1 MSGIDAWR
9 DRTRDS
15 AVLPF
20 ERRSPRLL
28 NVLQQGESEYADL
41 LLELE
46 LDEDFAQLVR
56 RQGSLWKAELL
67 APGAEALVRLG
78 EVEAGEAIDALWL
91 SAVGSP
97 SFYESEIDPEDFR
110 LAVARLAEEHGLLDS
125 CFERLDRELEELA
138 SNSGPAG
145 PRRLGLEAFRD
156 ELVWLTGRADQA
168 GGPPSEGA
176 TAEGWLRRA
185 RLCVRAGDPDGALRA
200 LDHLADASRALAW
213 KTVSRAMRAPGDAR
227 FSFSVVQ
234 EAFMVMGGLY
244 TMSSSHSHVHSS
256 GRGDWPWIEYGKR
269 LDEQREIEV
278 IRLVALHGLGR
289 SSEAAA
295 LEVELVKRGGRRA
308 LVREIAAMGSGTLAT
323 DMALG
328 LTSELGADGAA
339 EVLIETA
346 RVLGRDLRASDEA
359 LARLLEEL
367 ASLELRSAAQA
378 QARALLFIQLGVD
391 QEVVGRALAAAL
403 ELDPERRPPLHLRG
417 WFELADGDLDAA
429 RAWFERAEGLER
441 MDGASERAALAGLA
455 FVREATGELD
465 EARQAARRALARP
478 VEPALLARLRDLAR
492 DR

>member
-1 MSGIDAWR
+1 
-9 DRTRDS
+9 
-15 AVLPF
+15 
-20 ERRSPRLL
+20 
-28 NVLQQGESEYADL
+28 
-41 LLELE
+41 
-46 LDEDFAQLVR
+46 
-56 RQGSLWKAELL
+56 
-67 APGAEALVRLG
+67 
-78 EVEAGEAIDALWL
+78 
-91 SAVGSP
+91 
-97 SFYESEIDPEDFR
+97 
-110 LAVARLAEEHGLLDS
+110 
-125 CFERLDRELEELA
+125 
-138 SNSGPAG
+138 
-145 PRRLGLEAFRD
+145 
-156 ELVWLTGRADQA
+156 
-168 GGPPSEGA
+168 
-176 TAEGWLRRA
+176 
-185 RLCVRAGDPDGALRA
+185 
-200 LDHLADASRALAW
+200 
-213 KTVSRAMRAPGDAR
+213 MRAPGDAR

-256 GRGDWPWIEYGKR
+256 GRGEGPWIEYGKR

-346 RVLGRDLRASDEA
+346 RVLGRDLRTSDEA

-417 WFELADGDLDAA
+417 WFELADGDRSRQLAA
-429 RAWFERAEGLER
+429 GGRL
-441 MDGASERAALAGLA
+441 
-455 FVREATGELD
+455 TG
-465 EARQAARRALARP
+465 R
-478 VEPALLARLRDLAR
+478 PALPDVGLRVNRSA
-492 DR
+492 